1 MRFTGS
7 LQNKKYKKDRKSAVS
22 LGIYASYTEPINRK
36 RVKQVKEAVM
46 GKRLL
51 VYLLGTALCISSLAG
66 CGKQENNAAEAA
78 QGTSPAQ
85 NAQVE
90 EGGAQEGRE
99 ITIWC
104 WDTSENNRNMYA
116 EFTKDT
122 GIEVN
127 LVAVESKDMTQKLQT
142 TLASGGE
149 MPDIAWLE
157 ATYRGKLLS
166 LDIWEDITKEP
177 YLFDTSQIMDYL
189 IPLETSESGI
199 YVGPECP
206 SVAGLAYKRELAREY
221 LGTDDPKELEA
232 MLSDWDS
239 FIAKGKEVAEKS
251 GGTVYMLSSLGAA
264 GQMLKGQSTEPFIID
279 NKLNLDASMRPILE
293 KLVEMKQAGM
303 IDVLDFNSAEEG
315 ASYARNDDIFYPC
328 ANWSLEFTIK
338 SNDKDGA
345 GRWGFM
351 LPPGGPFP
359 WGGTVS
365 GVPKDAAHK
374 EEAVEF
380 LKYFWLTQKGGE
392 LNRDYVGNF
401 TSYKPTYEDESF
413 YSRPDD
419 FFAGQDVLK
428 VIAQDVLPNI
438 KGVRLPSRY
447 DQDIDDVYNLA
458 LKTINASPD
467 GKVSVDELLASM
479 ADELLTKQPDL
490 SMSNPPQQ

>member
-1 MRFTGS
+1 
-7 LQNKKYKKDRKSAVS
+7 
-22 LGIYASYTEPINRK
+22 
-36 RVKQVKEAVM
+36 
-46 GKRLL
+46 
-51 VYLLGTALCISSLAG
+51 
-66 CGKQENNAAEAA
+66 
-78 QGTSPAQ
+78 
-85 NAQVE
+85 
-90 EGGAQEGRE
+90 
-99 ITIWC
+99 
-104 WDTSENNRNMYA
+104 
-116 EFTKDT
+116 
-122 GIEVN
+122 
-127 LVAVESKDMTQKLQT
+127 
-142 TLASGGE
+142 

-177 YLFDTSQIMDYL
+177 YNFDTSQVMDYL

-206 SVAGLAYKRELAREY
+206 SVAGLAYKRELAKEF
-221 LGTDDPKELEA
+221 LGTDDPKELEK

-239 FIAKGKEVAEKS
+239 FIEKGKEVVDKS

-264 GQMLKGQSTEPFIID
+264 GQILKGQSTEPFIVD
-279 NKLNLDASMRPILE
+279 NKLNLDTSMRPILE
-293 KLVEMKQAGM
+293 KLVEMKQVGM

-315 ASYARNDDIFYPC
+315 ASYARNEDIFYPC

-338 SNDKDGA
+338 SNDKDGS

-365 GVPKDAAHK
+365 AVPKDAVHK

-380 LKYFWLTQKGGE
+380 LKYFWLTEKGGE

-401 TSYKPTYEDESF
+401 TSYKPAYEDESF
-413 YSRPDD
+413 YSRPDE
-419 FFAGQDVLK
+419 FFAGQDVLQ

-458 LKTINASPD
+458 LKTINASSD
-467 GKVSVDELLASM
+467 GNVSVDKLLESM
-479 ADELLTKQPDL
+479 KDELLPKQPDL
-490 SMSNPPQQ
+490 SE

>member
-1 MRFTGS
+1 MS
-7 LQNKKYKKDRKSAVS
+7 
-22 LGIYASYTEPINRK
+22 K
-36 RVKQVKEAVM
+36 RI
-46 GKRLL
+46 LS
-51 VYLLGTALCISSLAG
+51 YLLGAAMCISILSG
-66 CGKQENNAAEAA
+66 CGGQQTNGGEVTESSVSSQAGEN
-78 QGTSPAQ
+78 
-85 NAQVE
+85 E
-90 EGGAQEGRE
+90 EGGKKEDGRK

-104 WDTSENNRNMYA
+104 WDTSDNNKNMYA

-177 YLFDTSQIMDYL
+177 YNFDTSQVMDYL

-206 SVAGLAYKRELAREY
+206 SVAGLAYKRELAKEF
-221 LGTDDPKELEA
+221 LGTDDPKELEK

-239 FIAKGKEVAEKS
+239 FIEKGKEVVDKS

-264 GQMLKGQSTEPFIID
+264 GQILKGQSTEPFIVD
-279 NKLNLDASMRPILE
+279 NKLNLDTSMRPILE
-293 KLVEMKQAGM
+293 KLVEMKQVGM

-315 ASYARNDDIFYPC
+315 ASYARNEDIFYPC

-338 SNDKDGA
+338 SNDKDGS

-365 GVPKDAAHK
+365 AVPKDAVHK

-380 LKYFWLTQKGGE
+380 LKYFWLTEKGGE

-401 TSYKPTYEDESF
+401 TSYKPAYEDESF
-413 YSRPDD
+413 YSRPDE

-447 DQDIDDVYNLA
+447 DQDIYDVYNLA
-458 LKTINASPD
+458 LKTINASSD
-467 GKVSVDELLASM
+467 GNVSVDKLLESM
-479 ADELLTKQPDL
+479 KDELLTKQPDL
-490 SMSNPPQQ
+490 SE

>member
-1 MRFTGS
+1 MS
-7 LQNKKYKKDRKSAVS
+7 
-22 LGIYASYTEPINRK
+22 K
-36 RVKQVKEAVM
+36 RI
-46 GKRLL
+46 LS
-51 VYLLGTALCISSLAG
+51 YLLGAAMCISILSG
-66 CGKQENNAAEAA
+66 CGGQQTNGGVVTESSVSSQAGEN
-78 QGTSPAQ
+78 
-85 NAQVE
+85 E
-90 EGGAQEGRE
+90 EGGKKEDGRE

-104 WDTSENNRNMYA
+104 WDTSDNNKNMYA

-177 YLFDTSQIMDYL
+177 YNFDTSQVMDYL

-206 SVAGLAYKRELAREY
+206 SVAGLAYKRELAKEF
-221 LGTDDPKELEA
+221 LGTDDPKELEK

-239 FIAKGKEVAEKS
+239 FIEKGKEVVDKS

-264 GQMLKGQSTEPFIID
+264 GQILKGQSTEPFIVD
-279 NKLNLDASMRPILE
+279 NKLNLDTSMRPILE
-293 KLVEMKQAGM
+293 KLVEMKQVGM

-315 ASYARNDDIFYPC
+315 ASYARNEDIFYPC

-338 SNDKDGA
+338 SNDKDGS

-365 GVPKDAAHK
+365 AVPKDAVHK

-380 LKYFWLTQKGGE
+380 LKYFWLTEKGGE

-401 TSYKPTYEDESF
+401 TSYKPAYEDESF
-413 YSRPDD
+413 YSRPDE

-458 LKTINASPD
+458 LKTINASSD
-467 GKVSVDELLASM
+467 GNVSVDKLLESM
-479 ADELLTKQPDL
+479 KDELLTKQPDL
-490 SMSNPPQQ
+490 SE

>member
-315 ASYARNDDIFYPC
+315 ASYARNDDIFYTC

>member
-1 MRFTGS
+1 MRFAGS
-7 LQNKKYKKDRKSAVS
+7 LQNKKYKKDRKYAVS

-85 NAQVE
+85 TAQVE

>member
-1 MRFTGS
+1 
-7 LQNKKYKKDRKSAVS
+7 
-22 LGIYASYTEPINRK
+22 
-36 RVKQVKEAVM
+36 
-46 GKRLL
+46 
-51 VYLLGTALCISSLAG
+51 
-66 CGKQENNAAEAA
+66 
-78 QGTSPAQ
+78 
-85 NAQVE
+85 
-90 EGGAQEGRE
+90 
-99 ITIWC
+99 
-104 WDTSENNRNMYA
+104 
-116 EFTKDT
+116 
-122 GIEVN
+122 
-127 LVAVESKDMTQKLQT
+127 
-142 TLASGGE
+142 
-149 MPDIAWLE
+149 
-157 ATYRGKLLS
+157 
-166 LDIWEDITKEP
+166 
-177 YLFDTSQIMDYL
+177 
-189 IPLETSESGI
+189 
-199 YVGPECP
+199 
-206 SVAGLAYKRELAREY
+206 
-221 LGTDDPKELEA
+221 
-232 MLSDWDS
+232 
-239 FIAKGKEVAEKS
+239 
-251 GGTVYMLSSLGAA
+251 MLSSLGAA

>member
-1 MRFTGS
+1 MS
-7 LQNKKYKKDRKSAVS
+7 
-22 LGIYASYTEPINRK
+22 K
-36 RVKQVKEAVM
+36 RI
-46 GKRLL
+46 LS
-51 VYLLGTALCISSLAG
+51 YLLGAAMCISILSG
-66 CGKQENNAAEAA
+66 CGGQQTNGGEVTESSVSSQAGEN
-78 QGTSPAQ
+78 
-85 NAQVE
+85 E
-90 EGGAQEGRE
+90 EGGKKEDGRK

-104 WDTSENNRNMYA
+104 WDTSDNNKNMYA

-177 YLFDTSQIMDYL
+177 YNFDTSQVMDYL

-206 SVAGLAYKRELAREY
+206 SVAGLAYKRELAKEF
-221 LGTDDPKELEA
+221 LGTDDPKELEK

-239 FIAKGKEVAEKS
+239 FIEKGKEVVDKS

-264 GQMLKGQSTEPFIID
+264 GQILKGQSTEPFIVD
-279 NKLNLDASMRPILE
+279 NKLNLDTSMRPILE
-293 KLVEMKQAGM
+293 KLVEMKQVGM

-315 ASYARNDDIFYPC
+315 ASYANEDIFYPC

-338 SNDKDGA
+338 SNDKDGS

-365 GVPKDAAHK
+365 AVPKDAVHK

-380 LKYFWLTQKGGE
+380 LKYFWLTEKGGE

-401 TSYKPTYEDESF
+401 TSYKPAYEDESF
-413 YSRPDD
+413 YSRPDE

-458 LKTINASPD
+458 LKTINASSD
-467 GKVSVDELLASM
+467 GNVSVDKLLESM
-479 ADELLTKQPDL
+479 KDELLTKQPDL
-490 SMSNPPQQ
+490 SE